1 MRNGNWER
9 EKFKSNQLAEKQ
21 VGIVGLGRVGKKVSS
36 YAKAF
41 GMKVE
46 YYDPYVKVSEGK
58 VDKITN
64 LFSRNEIIFFTC
76 KLNDSSY
83 HILNIETVESFC
95 DGAVLVILLVK

>member
-1 MRNGNWER
+1 MLVLGVLQ
-9 EKFKSNQLAEKQ
+9 KSN
-21 VGIVGLGRVGKKVSS
+21 S

-83 HILNIETVESFC
+83 HILNIETVESLR
-95 DGAVLVILLVK
+95 DGAVLVNTSRGEIIDEKALISKIFKRK